1 LQIRKYLNGELDAKA
16 MHRLERQAQ
25 DDPFLMDAL
34 EGYEKAG
41 SSQQKQ
47 LNELTARLKNRIEP
61 KKGRIIPLR
70 YLSIAASVLIVCS
83 AGVWWFNSVHTAVS
97 ERAKVKVTNLVLS
110 KPKALPR
117 PVDIATTSQAPVK
130 AKKDEIAHAAEKT
143 IVAAQQPEPPAGN
156 AAIAPQQP
164 PSVPV
169 LKEVRIA
176 RPQADKVVIQA
187 APADS
192 TPLNEM
198 IVMQYAAKKKA
209 VDTSLFTRKTPV
221 VKNEYYK
228 SPPLQQLQSKV
239 PGVQIQSNA
248 AKQADLSKLAQ
259 SNAGGLA
266 MSQLLASQNIQG
278 RVIARDDGLPIQ
290 GASVKV
296 AGTDKVAK
304 TNAQG
309 FFDIKADSNKSKLVI
324 TGVGYQSRQVSA
336 NVRDSVKNI
345 SLEPNSS
352 ALSEVIVTGYTS
364 QAKEAD
370 ETNLVS
376 AHPQNG
382 WSEFKKYLKA
392 NANSPDHKTGVVKL
406 SFMIDRFGSISTIK
420 VIKGLSA
427 PTDKKAVDIIKDG
440 PEWAGNSNKK
450 PELVHLRIR
459 FVN

>member
-1 LQIRKYLNGELDAKA
+1 MQIRKYLNGELDAKA

-41 SSQQKQ
+41 ANQQKQ
-47 LNELTARLKNRIEP
+47 LDELAARLKNRIEP

-70 YLSIAASVLIVCS
+70 YLSIAASALIICS
-83 AGVWWFNSVHTAVS
+83 AGIWWFNSDHTTAS
-97 ERAKVKVTNLVLS
+97 KKAKVVATNLVLS
-110 KPKALPR
+110 KPRTATP
-117 PVDIATTSQAPVK
+117 PVDTVVPSQTVEK
-130 AKKDEIAHAAEKT
+130 AKKDEIAHVAAKPV
-143 IVAAQQPEPPAGN
+143 VAAQQQEPPAGN
-156 AAIAPQQP
+156 AAIASQQP
-164 PSVPV
+164 SSKLV
-169 LKEVRIA
+169 LKELRIA
-176 RPQADKVVIQA
+176 QPTADKAVIPP

-198 IVMQYAAKKKA
+198 IVMEYSAKKKPL
-209 VDTSLFTRKTPV
+209 DTSLFVRKGTIRTGD
-221 VKNEYYK
+221 YK
-228 SPPLQQLQSKV
+228 SPPLQQLQSEV
-239 PGVQIQSNA
+239 PGVQIQSNST
-248 AKQADLSKLAQ
+248 KQSDLNKLTQ
-259 SNAGGLA
+259 GNAGGLA

-309 FFDIKADSNKSKLVI
+309 FFDIKADSNKSKLIV
-324 TGVGYQSRQVSA
+324 TGAGYQSRQVSA

-345 SLEPNSS
+345 SLEPSNS

-364 QAKEAD
+364 QTKEAD
-370 ETNLVS
+370 ETDNNN

-382 WSEFKKYLKA
+382 WSGFKKYLKA
-392 NANSPDHKTGVVKL
+392 NANSPDHQTGIVKL
-406 SFMIDRFGSISTIK
+406 SFIIDRFGSISAIK

-427 PTDKKAVDIIKDG
+427 ATDKKAIDIVKDG